1 MHRQEPAVSMHRQIQ
16 LFRPA
21 MTISHMV
28 MKKRQML
35 SVFTSDRP
43 ILDYFKM
50 STSMIKGV
58 GLCPIIVVPLAP
70 NAVFLKIEI
79 YFKV

>member
-1 MHRQEPAVSMHRQIQ
+1 
-16 LFRPA
+16 
-21 MTISHMV
+21 
-28 MKKRQML
+28 ML

-50 STSMIKGV
+50 STSMIKSV
-58 GLCPIIVVPLAP
+58 GRPMPYLTIVVPLAP
-70 NAVFLKIEI
+70 HAVFLKIEI